1 VTVLAAVLLAVA
13 PLVAEAPQSPGAVAF
28 SSPQAGIAAF
38 GELGVEVEVGGGE
51 AVRKIEIFLDGRH
64 LGTLSRPPYRIVAD
78 FGQENV
84 EHTLRAVA
92 RFASGATRE
101 ATLVTPKIKVDQ
113 EVTFALQQLY
123 VSVVKDGKR
132 VLDLTREDFKVF
144 DDGEEQEIRAFGRG
158 DIPLAAV
165 VLLDSSLSMQGE
177 RLHAALAGAQA
188 FFSDMRQ
195 LDEGKLLVYSDHIVH
210 ATPFTNVPEVLR
222 AGLSNITP
230 EGGTALAD
238 HLYLALKLLE
248 EQQGRRV
255 VVLLSD
261 GVDSHSLLAMED
273 VLFKARQ
280 SQALIYWIR
289 LADQMPGVPDGE
301 DLPPL
306 FTAWRDKDGYW
317 REFRLLKRTVE
328 ESGGNI
334 AAVTQPADISAAF
347 RAIMRELRDQYVLG
361 YYPAALR
368 NNGRWRRVKV
378 KVDRPRLDVL
388 TREGY
393 LDF

>member
-1 VTVLAAVLLAVA
+1 VTFLAAVLLAAA
-13 PLVAEAPQSPGAVAF
+13 PFAEPPKSPGAVAF
-28 SSPQAGIAAF
+28 NSPQAGIAAF
-38 GELGVEVEVGGGE
+38 GELGIEVEVTDGE

-64 LGTLSRPPYRIVAD
+64 LGTLNRRPYRIVAD

-92 RFASGATRE
+92 HFASGTTRE

-123 VSVVKDGKR
+123 VSVEKDGKR
-132 VLDLTREDFKVF
+132 VLDLTRDDFKVF
-144 DDGEEQEIRAFGRG
+144 DDGAEQGIRAFGRG

-165 VLLDSSLSMQGE
+165 VLLDCSLSMRGE
-177 RLHAALAGAQA
+177 RLRAALTGAQA

-195 LDEGKLLVYSDHIVH
+195 LDEGKLLVYCDHIVH

-222 AGLSNITP
+222 AGLSNIAAD
-230 EGGTALAD
+230 GGTALAD
-238 HLYLALKLLE
+238 HVYLALKLLE

-261 GVDSHSLLAMED
+261 GVDSHSLLSMED

-306 FTAWRDKDGYW
+306 FTAWRDKEGYW
-317 REFRLLKRTVE
+317 RQFRLLKRTVE
-328 ESGGNI
+328 ESGGS
-334 AAVTQPADISAAF
+334 VTTVKQLADLSGAF
-347 RAIMRELRDQYVLG
+347 RAIMRELREQYVLG
-361 YYPAALR
+361 YYPTDLR
-368 NNGRWRRVKV
+368 NNGRWRKVKV
-378 KVDRPRLDVL
+378 KVDRPGLDVL